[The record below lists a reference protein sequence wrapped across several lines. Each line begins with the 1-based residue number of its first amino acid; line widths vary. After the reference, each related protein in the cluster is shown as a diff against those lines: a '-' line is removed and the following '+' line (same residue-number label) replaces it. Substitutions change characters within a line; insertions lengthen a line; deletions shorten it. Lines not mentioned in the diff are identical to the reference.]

1 MSNTSG
7 SEVGSVYLK
16 LTLENDVGQQVAQ
29 ATQQTANQVGSSM
42 GSMFKKA
49 FSVAAIAAIATKL
62 KSMMDEFKEYYKI
75 QEQAEV
81 KLDTIMKQ
89 RMNSTDD
96 QVQAI
101 KDEAAAI
108 QQLGV
113 VGDEV
118 LISGSQQ
125 LATFMKNSDNLK
137 TLMPAMGNLL
147 AQQKGMNATAE
158 DAVSLANLMGK
169 AIQGNVG
176 ALTRVGITFDETQEK
191 LLKYGTEQQKAATL
205 AQVITDNV
213 GNMNET
219 LAQTDSG
226 KVAQLNNRLND
237 VKEEF
242 GQMGQRLEAKVLPFA
257 EKFLTIIEGVAEQ
270 LDPMMDS
277 LETWLSAIG
286 VLDWEDVSKTINK
299 GQSSSEKVASLQAQR
314 EDIVAS
320 IDKIKEEME
329 KSDAKEKNEK
339 TNKKEDDGPK
349 AASFDKFNILSFKS
363 ATEDLKDAA
372 ESLEETTELT
382 GNKTDYNSQLNELK
396 KQLEN
401 IDKSIAAAQ
410 KEAKNDTDDNTYH
423 PQDKNQDGT
432 VDWNEMT
439 NTQKIGNALFEAGKG
454 IWGDFTTSLEH
465 IGAIINWDEDK
476 MKETSKRLN
485 EGFLMTTLN
494 GAFGSDTPASYA
506 DASSN
511 YTQLF
516 KNTKTTPSSV
526 TKQPD
531 LVIAEASKT
540 AGEGSTAADK
550 LSAINDKL
558 GIISSNSNTNI
569 DVSVTLDGDELS
581 NKVVKKINTKTRQ
594 TGKSP
599 LAR

>member
-1 MSNTSG
+1 
-7 SEVGSVYLK
+7 
-16 LTLENDVGQQVAQ
+16 
-29 ATQQTANQVGSSM
+29 
-42 GSMFKKA
+42 
-49 FSVAAIAAIATKL
+49 
-62 KSMMDEFKEYYKI
+62 
-75 QEQAEV
+75 
-81 KLDTIMKQ
+81 
-89 RMNSTDD
+89 MN
-96 QVQAI
+96 
-101 KDEAAAI
+101 
-108 QQLGV
+108 
-113 VGDEV
+113 EV
-118 LISGSQQ
+118 LGE
-125 LATFMKNSDNLK
+125 T
-137 TLMPAMGNLL
+137 
-147 AQQKGMNATAE
+147 
-158 DAVSLANLMGK
+158 DA
-169 AIQGNVG
+169 
-176 ALTRVGITFDETQEK
+176 
-191 LLKYGTEQQKAATL
+191 
-205 AQVITDNV
+205 
-213 GNMNET
+213 
-219 LAQTDSG
+219 G
-226 KVAQLNNRLND
+226 KVTQLKNRLGD

-242 GQMGQRLEAKVLPFA
+242 GQLGQRLEAKVLPFA
-257 EKFLTIIEGVAEQ
+257 EKLLTVIEGVAEH

-410 KEAKNDTDDNTYH
+410 KEAEKEAEKEKSDDNTYH

-454 IWGDFTTSLEH
+454 IFGDVKNSFKH
-465 IGAIINWDEDK
+465 IGAIINGDEEEMRK
-476 MKETSKRLN
+476 TSRLLDQ
-485 EGFLMTTLN
+485 GWLMSTIRGLA
-494 GAFGSDTPASYA
+494 GQSGYIAPEYRG
-506 DASSN
+506 DAVQG
-511 YTQLF
+511 YEQLF